1 VAVPSTLLLP
11 ELAQRYLER
20 ARGRIP
26 GVRGVDLVRNGE
38 PGDRIVQ
45 VALEMNI
52 DLVAM
57 ITHAHGKWTRWYQG
71 SVAERVVRNIPLP
84 ILLRRPDT
92 AVRAGPW
99 RRILVPLDEFE
110 ASQAVL
116 EVVKPLAARF
126 QAELVLVHVRPE
138 VHDPSPQWA
147 MKGALHRAAG
157 EGGRYQELAD
167 RLEGEDLAAWSMVA
181 EGGAAQE
188 ILRCA
193 RELDVDLIAMSTHGR
208 KGLNRML
215 VGSVTQEVL
224 HGSDRPVLLFRPPKG
239 AAHE

>member
-1 VAVPSTLLLP
+1 VP
-11 ELAQRYLER
+11 ELAQGYLER

-26 GVRGVDLVRNGE
+26 GIRGLNLVRTGE

-57 ITHAHGKWTRWYQG
+57 ITHAHGRWTRWCLG
-71 SVAERVVRNIPLP
+71 SVADRVVRSIPLP
-84 ILLRRPDT
+84 ILLSRPDT
-92 AVRAGPW
+92 ALRSGPL

-126 QAELVLVHVRPE
+126 RAELVLVHVRPE

-157 EGGRYQELAD
+157 EGGRYRELAD
-167 RLEGEDLAAWSMVA
+167 RLEEEDLVA
-181 EGGAAQE
+181 RSIDSEGGAAQE

-193 RELDVDLIAMSTHGR
+193 RDLDVDLIAMSTHGR
-208 KGLNRML
+208 KGLSRML
-215 VGSVTQEVL
+215 VGSVTQDVL
-224 HGSDRPVLLFRPPKG
+224 HGSDRPVLLFRPSKG
-239 AAHE
+239 AAHD